1 MRPLFL
7 TMWRMLLQD
16 SQQKPSFF
24 AGVLRKVYSQRTK
37 RLSWTE
43 RVWKQLEWL
52 LLLEQDRAL
61 LSDGEWGQSLQKAEK
76 KAMEICAAAESADDV
91 MDADLWQQYVSQLE
105 LLLPAETE

>member
-1 MRPLFL
+1 MGEGASPPRAELAFSRAIQNWPAYPEPYQ
-7 TMWRMLLQD
+7 MMVD
-16 SQQKPSFF
+16 
-24 AGVLRKVYSQRTK
+24 
-37 RLSWTE
+37 
-43 RVWKQLEWL
+43 

-61 LSDGEWGQSLQKAEK
+61 LSDGEWGQSLQKAEQ